1 MICKRYT
8 RRREKYLQR
17 NDKRKGLAKR
27 ERDLWAE
34 GSVAAELFVS
44 DFLHPGRLQAA
55 LHPLSL
61 IMHHENMV
69 HKSSNTDFTA
79 EEILLSKWIKKKY

>member
-8 RRREKYLQR
+8 RRREIYLQR

-44 DFLHPGRLQAA
+44 EFFASRQIA
-55 LHPLSL
+55 
-61 IMHHENMV
+61 
-69 HKSSNTDFTA
+69 SSTPSAQSNYA
-79 EEILLSKWIKKKY
+79 P

>member
-8 RRREKYLQR
+8 RRREIYLQR
-17 NDKRKGLAKR
+17 NDKRKGLAKC

-44 DFLHPGRLQAA
+44 EFFCIQADCKQ
-55 LHPLSL
+55 HS
-61 IMHHENMV
+61 IRSV
-69 HKSSNTDFTA
+69 
-79 EEILLSKWIKKKY
+79 